1 MALTRLRFLSC
12 FLAFSLCFPFP
23 ASAFDTPLSD
33 TAVREAYF
41 LGQRRDET
49 MARFLGKYT
58 KHLPQLESGPYISSI
73 TFFTPF
79 ALLVEYSSR
88 QSAYSAQ
95 QAQLDHHSDL
105 EITSIRV
112 EISLT
117 QTYGPFLTKPTASR
131 SGSPLGIQLRSSSF
145 WRNIKFR
152 VVDGKEE
159 IITDNLTGEP
169 HYLCS
174 DDGCILSGA
183 TVHLQFPAAAF
194 TSESATVEIS
204 PPEGEQVAVDFDLS
218 SLR

>member
-1 MALTRLRFLSC
+1 
-12 FLAFSLCFPFP
+12 
-23 ASAFDTPLSD
+23 
-33 TAVREAYF
+33 
-41 LGQRRDET
+41 
-49 MARFLGKYT
+49 
-58 KHLPQLESGPYISSI
+58 
-73 TFFTPF
+73 
-79 ALLVEYSSR
+79 
-88 QSAYSAQ
+88 
-95 QAQLDHHSDL
+95 
-105 EITSIRV
+105 
-112 EISLT
+112 
-117 QTYGPFLTKPTASR
+117 
-131 SGSPLGIQLRSSSF
+131 LGIQLRSSSF